1 MNANTRPAAARAF
14 VRSLN
19 ILLKFARMY
28 DFGHPRTAKQ
38 YDTAWSE
45 LRTALGAD
53 SDNEAGLLL
62 AVSGDQLLLD
72 GVPLESAA
80 AEKSFAR
87 MLSGAGIASIHF
99 SPKVTQA
106 SLARF
111 VRGFPT
117 GTGAKPIQLA
127 EQLKAALQGDPHIH
141 VNEVCFVPADS
152 AVAKSTVA
160 AQLAARTLGLN
171 PEQSDELFNDPE
183 RLLQLIVAAEG
194 TRGSVGGSGHGG
206 QGSGSGESGPG
217 GGFGPGDGSGLGG
230 SAGGGYG
237 PGGGFGPGGG
247 SGPGGAGGG
256 HGRGGGG
263 NGSGGGFGSGGNA
276 PGYYVDGGNAS
287 GGSGV
292 GGGSGAGSSTWNVI
306 GGSGSG
312 APLDDNTGGFW
323 LNKDGANGSPSGM
336 GSGTG
341 SGSGSGAGGS
351 TGSGAR
357 AGAPIGASG
366 SGSSGGS
373 GFGGSGGSGSGGTG
387 NSASGGS
394 TWNIVGGSGSGAP
407 LDDNSGGFWLNK
419 DRGSGAVS
427 GSGGGSGISGGS
439 NAGLGAGAPVSGS
452 GGGGGGVA
460 GGPST
465 WNVVGGSGGGAAL
478 DDSAGG
484 FWLHKDGASGP
495 TAGESGA
502 TVGANDGIPVVGG
515 IGGVGS
521 GSTSLGSAGASGTVG
536 GSGPGRSG
544 SGGFPGGVGGLGG
557 WGPGSA
563 GSGGIGLGG
572 PGRGQGPG
580 GASGAPGSRGWK
592 APGQAGGGNGG
603 GPNTPGRW
611 GNATQGMRGA
621 GRSARSG
628 LGSMAVETGLM
639 TLQEDE
645 LQGILQV
652 LAQIAR
658 TGDSAKDKLDPNAFQ
673 SRLST
678 LPRRARFTISQALS
692 ALAAQAPNESADKP
706 TLLKLA
712 EHIAIRFAL
721 ESYERGDLEV
731 NAVRQL
737 LDEMNS
743 ELDGLRKILG
753 VYEEKMARAGI
764 DVQSHVDM
772 LAQQFW
778 ARVPEAKKKAVL
790 ESADA
795 WCVPPAKI
803 REHIDALLA
812 RGEAEEADKVLRNYA
827 NCITNKNHEAR
838 RQAATGLA
846 EIAGLYGKGDEKLLV
861 DTIRLAGVQLAEEK
875 DSEMQSLM
883 GAAFVRLS
891 QEATNKRSF
900 PAIQRVVELMDYVE
914 AEHPGVAKNVRPRI
928 AVENKLPEFIEE
940 ALKAGTVPS
949 GLSDL
954 LRRMPVAASEHLA
967 TRFSRAG
974 FREDCE
980 LLVTM
985 MEGLGAEALEHLR
998 AQLRDGTPHEAIDTV
1013 GILSRMDLDMVEK
1026 ILPERIKDWKRT
1038 AHDRV
1043 VRQVAG
1049 SGAAD
1054 RGRLLLDLF
1063 DHLDALVRPLTVDE
1077 IGFAG
1082 GKTADMRLLRLA
1094 EGDVPTGGTDYLRL
1108 KAIEA
1113 LGRLRTPGAEAV
1125 LRKIA
1130 EVRKTWRWAN
1140 PSELRLVATQA
1151 MEKIDPEWVRSF
1163 VPKSGLSIAEL
1174 SIEALDADP
1183 TSSAIRQRRYPRLR
1197 LEHPV
1202 PATTTNLKEN
1212 CNLQIPEMTLGGG
1225 VAICEQSLHPGSVV
1239 TIKMNATASKP
1250 VKAQTIV
1257 RDANTQARAFEVVD
1271 MDLEERAKLRKL
1283 LVQLGNA
1290 QKQSSPQ
1297 ERSRRGTRT
1306 ILSNPT

>member
-1 MNANTRPAAARAF
+1 MNTNTRPAAARAF

-45 LRTALGAD
+45 LHTALGAD

-87 MLSGAGIASIHF
+87 MLSAAGIASIHF

-117 GTGAKPIQLA
+117 GTGAKPLQLA

-194 TRGSVGGSGHGG
+194 TRGGVSGGGHGF
-206 QGSGSGESGPG
+206 GSGESGPG

-230 SAGGGYG
+230 PGGGGHSGGSGVGG
-237 PGGGFGPGGG
+237 PGGGGGY
-247 SGPGGAGGG
+247 
-256 HGRGGGG
+256 
-263 NGSGGGFGSGGNA
+263 GSGGNA
-276 PGYYVDGGNAS
+276 PGYYVDGGNGS

-306 GGSGSG
+306 GGSGKG

-323 LNKDGANGSPSGM
+323 LNKDGGSGSPAGI
-336 GSGTG
+336 G
-341 SGSGSGAGGS
+341 SGSGSGAGGL
-351 TGSGAR
+351 TGSGPR
-357 AGAPIGASG
+357 AGAPIAASG
-366 SGSSGGS
+366 SGSGGA
-373 GFGGSGGSGSGGTG
+373 GGSGSGGSGRSGPGVTG
-387 NSASGGS
+387 GSESGGS

-407 LDDNSGGFWLNK
+407 LDDSSGGFWLNK
-419 DRGSGAVS
+419 DGGSGPSS
-427 GSGGGSGISGGS
+427 GSGGGSSGGS
-439 NAGLGAGAPVSGS
+439 GVSGGSGAALSSGSPVSGS
-452 GGGGGGVA
+452 GGGGVSIA

-484 FWLHKDGASGP
+484 FWLHKDGAIG
-495 TAGESGA
+495 GGSGA
-502 TVGANDGIPVVGG
+502 TTAVNNGIPVVGG
-515 IGGVGS
+515 GGGVGS
-521 GSTSLGSAGASGTVG
+521 GGVSFGSAGASGTIG
-536 GSGPGRSG
+536 SSGPGRSG
-544 SGGFPGGVGGLGG
+544 PGGYPGGAG
-557 WGPGSA
+557 GPGGGPGGT
-563 GSGGIGLGG
+563 GSGGTGSSGS
-572 PGRGQGPG
+572 GRGQGSG
-580 GASGAPGSRGWK
+580 GGSGATGGRGGK
-592 APGQAGGGNGG
+592 APGQGGGGNAG

-611 GNATQGMRGA
+611 GNATAGMRGA
-621 GRSARSG
+621 SRSARSG
-628 LGSMAVETGLM
+628 MGSMAVETGLM
-639 TLQEDE
+639 ALQEDE

-658 TGDSAKDKLDPNAFQ
+658 TGDPAKDKLDPNAFQ

-692 ALAAQAPNESADKP
+692 ALAAQAPNESTDKP

-731 NAVRQL
+731 NAVKQL
-737 LDEMNS
+737 LDEMNT

-753 VYEEKMARAGI
+753 VYEEKMAHAGI
-764 DVQSHVDM
+764 EVQSHVDM

-803 REHIDALLA
+803 REHIDGLLA
-812 RGEAEEADKVLRNYA
+812 RGEAEEAGKILRNFA

-846 EIAGLYGKGDEKLLV
+846 EIAGLYGKGDEKLLI

-875 DSEMQSLM
+875 DSEMQSLV

-900 PAIQRVVELMDYVE
+900 PAIQRVVELIDYVQT
-914 AEHPGVAKNVRPRI
+914 EHPGVAKNVRPRI

-940 ALKAGTVPS
+940 ALKAGNVPS

-954 LRRMPVAASEHLA
+954 LRRMPVAAAEHLA

-985 MEGLGAEALEHLR
+985 MEGLGPEGLEHLR

-1013 GILSRMDLDMVEK
+1013 GILSRMDLDTVEK

-1043 VRQVAG
+1043 VRQIAG
-1049 SGAAD
+1049 SGAVD

-1130 EVRKTWRWAN
+1130 EMRKTWRWAN

-1197 LEHPV
+1197 LEQPMA
-1202 PATTTNLKEN
+1202 ATTTNLKEN

-1239 TIKMNATASKP
+1239 TMKMNAAASKP
-1250 VKAQTIV
+1250 IKAQTIV